1 MTPKTSM
8 AAANHLRVGE
18 YHKAFA
24 GVLAG
29 LMRGEPGKPDYYLFV
44 AQHVAA
50 ESKKIKFG
58 GYGTDVKGSSS
69 DLDGAANTDAL
80 IASGIEHPAA
90 RFCRN
95 LTIDGA
101 SDFYLPARHELR
113 LCYLNVP
120 DLFDKSAWY
129 WSSTQYTG
137 SLSDAWYQGFGNGYQ
152 GNVNMGYE
160 GRCRAV
166 RSILVI

>member
-50 ESKKIKFG
+50 EAKFG
-58 GYGTDVKGSSS
+58 GYGNDVKGARS

-120 DLFDKSAWY
+120 ELFNKSAWY
-129 WSSTQYTG
+129 WSSTLYAG
-137 SLSDAWYQGFGNGYQ
+137 SHYGAWGQHFDDGYQ
-152 GNVNMGYE
+152 YNYGKDYE
-160 GRCRAV
+160 GRCRTV